1 MIGTLIKQQAF
12 DQLKKVVASA
22 PMLKEVE
29 LQLLYILETN
39 ATHVAIGAILFNK
52 ADLWQLKVKSSVHPT
67 GSDPHMS

>member
-1 MIGTLIKQQAF
+1 MIGTLIRQQAF

-52 ADLWQLKVKSSVHPT
+52 ADQWQLKVKSSVHPT